1 MSSCVD
7 HVDPMVHTAEET
19 FYDVW
24 SCTTIFF
31 FFLLDVSVNDRVW
44 VWVWILSLYIVY
56 VCSSMSNAFF
66 FYVIYIIY
74 LITWDPSLW
83 ANCKCH
89 SNELK
94 WKHKIVLTR
103 PRKLKFIFLPESR
116 DGYISKNLCRYGW
129 VRTSHSTLRSLEF
142 FIFMY
147 FLYVILVVYIS
158 VLKLYFYHV
167 LVGVSISGS
176 VRF

>member
-1 MSSCVD
+1 MIGFGFGFG
-7 HVDPMVHTAEET
+7 
-19 FYDVW
+19 FYHY
-24 SCTTIFF
+24 
-31 FFLLDVSVNDRVW
+31 
-44 VWVWILSLYIVY
+44 ILFMFVPQ
-56 VCSSMSNAFF
+56 CQMPFF

-129 VRTSHSTLRSLEF
+129 VRTSHNTLRSLEF

-167 LVGVSISGS
+167 LGYACWEIREKIVKIE
-176 VRF
+176 